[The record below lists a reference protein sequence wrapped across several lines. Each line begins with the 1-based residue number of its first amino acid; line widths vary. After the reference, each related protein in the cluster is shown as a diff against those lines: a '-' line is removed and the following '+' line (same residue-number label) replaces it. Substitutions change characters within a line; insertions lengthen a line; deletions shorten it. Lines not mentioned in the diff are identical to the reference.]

1 MEFEWGQAKADANQ
15 RKHKVTFYEGA
26 AIFGD
31 PLAITFADP
40 YHSES
45 EKRFL
50 TFGQS
55 TSNRFLV
62 VSHTQRDGKTRIIHV
77 RIMTRRERNIYEEG

>member
-1 MEFEWGQAKADANQ
+1 M
-15 RKHKVTFYEGA
+15 VT
-26 AIFGD
+26 IIGD

-40 YHSES
+40 YHSER

-62 VSHTQRDGKTRIIHV
+62 VSHTQRDVKTRIIHD
-77 RIMTRRERNIYEEG
+77 RRMTRRERNIYEKG